1 MITTRFA
8 PSPTGKFHMGS
19 LRTAIYN
26 YLFSKKY
33 KGRFILR
40 IEDTDKERSKK
51 EYEDEILKIFNVF
64 KLDFDE
70 LNRQSSN
77 NENHKRYLED
87 LLVKGFAYKE
97 ENGPYR
103 FKVNRD
109 KDQFEY
115 DDLILG
121 KVKIP
126 SKNIEDF
133 SIARSDKNP
142 TFILSN
148 LVDDIED
155 NVTHIIRG
163 NDHSIN
169 TIKQILILNSL
180 GLNIIK
186 YAHIPL
192 IHDIDGKK
200 LSKRNN
206 ITNVEDYLEE
216 GYLPESI
223 FNFIIKLGNN
233 FNDIE
238 FLGLNEALENF
249 ELSKTVLSP
258 AKFDLEKLNFINQ
271 YYLKEIG
278 FTSFQENI
286 NKGNKILL
294 EKFNIK
300 LIYKDILDRCI
311 KLTDINLELEK
322 LMKFYNSKIKLEVN
336 EEEESL
342 IKNIYQVIQNLHEND
357 DVIKELEKNDL
368 FLKKI
373 GKMIRKIMVNFES
386 KLPIEKII
394 LFYGIGNFKERLLLY
409 IK

>member
-109 KDQFEY
+109 KDHFSY

-142 TFILSN
+142 TFIL
-148 LVDDIED
+148 
-155 NVTHIIRG
+155 
-163 NDHSIN
+163 
-169 TIKQILILNSL
+169 
-180 GLNIIK
+180 
-186 YAHIPL
+186 
-192 IHDIDGKK
+192 
-200 LSKRNN
+200 
-206 ITNVEDYLEE
+206 YL
-216 GYLPESI
+216 
-223 FNFIIKLGNN
+223 
-233 FNDIE
+233 
-238 FLGLNEALENF
+238 
-249 ELSKTVLSP
+249 
-258 AKFDLEKLNFINQ
+258 
-271 YYLKEIG
+271 
-278 FTSFQENI
+278 
-286 NKGNKILL
+286 
-294 EKFNIK
+294 
-300 LIYKDILDRCI
+300 
-311 KLTDINLELEK
+311 
-322 LMKFYNSKIKLEVN
+322 
-336 EEEESL
+336 
-342 IKNIYQVIQNLHEND
+342 
-357 DVIKELEKNDL
+357 
-368 FLKKI
+368 
-373 GKMIRKIMVNFES
+373 
-386 KLPIEKII
+386 
-394 LFYGIGNFKERLLLY
+394 
-409 IK
+409 